1 MGDVGLD
8 AVHGHGQFAGDLAVG
23 AAFEEKVEDGG
34 ATRGGGCVEL
44 AVAGALALGF
54 VPGGFFDFV
63 AEEQAAGEMG
73 DEEVPAAVVGAGEG
87 GDVVAEFAGEG
98 GGRRREVRYQAGLG
112 TSWPKSRPRVR
123 WETISFQPFL
133 LVRAK

>member
-1 MGDVGLD
+1 
-8 AVHGHGQFAGDLAVG
+8 GDLAVG
-23 AAFEEKVEDGG
+23 AAFEEKVEDGR
-34 ATRGGGCVEL
+34 ATRGVWCVEL

-87 GDVVAEFAGEG
+87 GDAVAEFAGG
-98 GGRRREVRYQAGLG
+98 GGGVAACVRVKGGRGGWGWVA
-112 TSWPKSRPRVR
+112 
-123 WETISFQPFL
+123 
-133 LVRAK
+133 